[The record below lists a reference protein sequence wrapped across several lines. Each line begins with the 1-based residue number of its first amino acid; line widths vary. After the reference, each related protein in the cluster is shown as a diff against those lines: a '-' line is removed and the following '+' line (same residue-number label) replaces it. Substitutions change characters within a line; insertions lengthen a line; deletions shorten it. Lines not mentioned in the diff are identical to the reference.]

1 MKDIFSIKNDVRF
14 KEVYKLPKFNN
25 IKGLTSD
32 GKIQIDICDN
42 CNKVLD
48 FDTNNINI

>member
-1 MKDIFSIKNDVRF
+1 MKDIFSLKNEARL
-14 KEVYKLPKFNN
+14 KEVYNLPKFTN

-32 GKIQIDICDN
+32 GKIQIDVCDN

-48 FDTNNINI
+48 FDINSINI